1 MIYLQGP
8 TRRLAPSLQPP
19 GPRSAGLLPPWLLL
33 LCPLCGSPPLLDSEC
48 PGPRALP
55 LDLTLLASSP
65 QVIPARQALTTRR
78 TPTSFLPPNASLIC
92 PPEYS
97 SGHLK
102 IKIYFTPFS
111 PANVQTKKT
120 KISAPLFIFPI
131 SINSTSIFLNAQVEN
146 LGSSLL
152 SSFSNTWLI
161 IKSRKCH
168 LPHLRQR
175 PSHRPPS
182 SDVAA
187 STRAPGPGHQVA
199 PPAPPS
205 LGCPETREGFG
216 VVIILLVAF
225 STWGPVP

>member
-1 MIYLQGP
+1 MPVSYAHLNTPLGI
-8 TRRLAPSLQPP
+8 SK
-19 GPRSAGLLPPWLLL
+19 SKFILPH
-33 LCPLCGSPPLLDSEC
+33 
-48 PGPRALP
+48 
-55 LDLTLLASSP
+55 SP
-65 QVIPARQALTTRR
+65 QQTYKQKKQK
-78 TPTSFLPPNASLIC
+78 SL
-92 PPEYS
+92 
-97 SGHLK
+97 
-102 IKIYFTPFS
+102 
-111 PANVQTKKT
+111 
-120 KISAPLFIFPI
+120 PLFIFPI

-168 LPHLRQR
+168 LPHLRQQ